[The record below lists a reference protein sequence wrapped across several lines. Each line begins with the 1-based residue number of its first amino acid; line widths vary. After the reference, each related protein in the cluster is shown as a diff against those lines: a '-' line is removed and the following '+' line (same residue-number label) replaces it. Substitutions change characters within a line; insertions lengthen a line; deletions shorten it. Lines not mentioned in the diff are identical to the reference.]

1 FALDLV
7 TALPLEHL
15 VDGVPGQV
23 ESVKL
28 LRGSKIFKILKV
40 IRAIKL
46 IKIFRASELGSRVE
60 DFVTHSSN
68 GRRIFEACRILVSC
82 CMLCHWLACFM
93 PISGNGFLNEYEF
106 KPESTTSQ
114 YISSLYW
121 AMTTVTT
128 VGYGDILPT
137 TDDERIFTM
146 LAMIVGGAF
155 YGYVVGNI
163 SVILASND
171 VNWRAQ
177 KERLELIEAWLTHHR
192 FPTQLRRRIWAYYK
206 QTVNSQVCWDDATV
220 FYELSVELRED
231 VATFLIHPV
240 LPRNLI
246 FRGVPTSAMIRLVGI
261 LQQVTAK
268 KRERIVPSDKFV
280 MGMFLILDGGAVF
293 EKELEDIVA
302 EGSEGRKKLTELLR
316 NGDSFGEEVLLG
328 LKNEYEYTVTASRKL
343 VLLFVPRDRFIERL
357 ANMPE
362 VFGIM
367 RANFVG

>member
-1 FALDLV
+1 MRMLQPIA
-7 TALPLEHL
+7 
-15 VDGVPGQV
+15 
-23 ESVKL
+23 
-28 LRGSKIFKILKV
+28 
-40 IRAIKL
+40 
-46 IKIFRASELGSRVE
+46 
-60 DFVTHSSN
+60 
-68 GRRIFEACRILVSC
+68 RI
-82 CMLCHWLACFM
+82 
-93 PISGNGFLNEYEF
+93 
-106 KPESTTSQ
+106 
-114 YISSLYW
+114 
-121 AMTTVTT
+121 
-128 VGYGDILPT
+128 
-137 TDDERIFTM
+137 RIFTM

-231 VATFLIHPV
+231 ATFLIHPV

-280 MGMFLILDGGAVF
+280 MGMFLILA
-293 EKELEDIVA
+293 LW
-302 EGSEGRKKLTELLR
+302 
-316 NGDSFGEEVLLG
+316 
-328 LKNEYEYTVTASRKL
+328 YEYTVTASRKL
-343 VLLFVPRDRFIERL
+343 VLLFVPRDRFIDTGLNGSLGFLFPQLLNRRSK
-357 ANMPE
+357 P
-362 VFGIM
+362 
-367 RANFVG
+367 